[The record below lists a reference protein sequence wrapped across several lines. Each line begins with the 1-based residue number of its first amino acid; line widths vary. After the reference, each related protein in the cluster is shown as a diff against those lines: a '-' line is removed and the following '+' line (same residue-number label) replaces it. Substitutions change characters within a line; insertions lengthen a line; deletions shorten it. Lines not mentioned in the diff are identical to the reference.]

1 MRTTEYN
8 YISEGKVEM
17 DTIREEYNMKAEEIS
32 EELAQCRK
40 KYRQNITLT
49 DWLLNGGV
57 DRCHGMI
64 RTQIQQLYADE
75 KKSMTEEIEK
85 LKVKRLHLDCE
96 YLSKL
101 TAYMTTKKRK
111 KGIKKEQAVYL
122 WNQAMSKHNPWSVEA
137 QVEYEKLQT
146 MFLKMP
152 K

>member
-1 MRTTEYN
+1 MIPN

-32 EELAQCRK
+32 QELAQCRK

>member
-1 MRTTEYN
+1 
-8 YISEGKVEM
+8 M
-17 DTIREEYNMKAEEIS
+17 DTIREDYNMKAEEIS